1 MLPDRLTRIDEVTRG
16 THHFLTEEDRCMYF
30 GEFFSRKGWS
40 AGPTNQLITNYKRTP
55 AEIASHPKGQQFQYF
70 KDKAIADIAAGL
82 RAQFT
87 PQDVATNYTFVPMP
101 SSQIASDSGF
111 CDRLNITL
119 RRAFSSPPYTDAD
132 IRPLLRQTRSV
143 EADQRRASG
152 RISFDDLLEITE
164 VDAAQLQ
171 TPVRSEIV
179 LFDDVLTSG
188 KHYVVAK
195 TRIREALPNHPLI
208 GLFVARA
215 NHPNP
220 FDEL

>member
-16 THHFLTEEDRCMYF
+16 THHFLTEEDRCLYF
-30 GEFFSRKGWS
+30 GEFFSRRGWS

-55 AEIASHPKGQQFQYF
+55 TEIAAHAKGPTLQHY
-70 KDKAIADIAAGL
+70 KDQAMSEIAAGL

-87 PQDVATNYTFVPMP
+87 PQDVATRYTFVPMP
-101 SSQIASDSGF
+101 SSKTAGDPDF
-111 CDRLNITL
+111 CDRLDVTL

-132 IRPLLRQTRSV
+132 IRTLLRQTRSV
-143 EADQRRASG
+143 DADHRRTSG
-152 RISFDDLLEITE
+152 RISYDDLLQITE
-164 VDAAQLQ
+164 VDPAQLQ
-171 TPVRSEIV
+171 APVRPEIV

-188 KHYVVAK
+188 KHYKVAK
-195 TRIREALPNHPLI
+195 IRIREVLPRHSLV

-220 FDEL
+220 FDDL